1 MSLPLSLSIGIRYF
15 RRASSHDHFFS
26 LISWFSLLGMMLGV
40 CALIIVMSVMNGFE
54 SELRQRVLAVVPH
67 GYIEGAN
74 GRLTDWQQVRET
86 LLAAED
92 VVGVAPY
99 IGGKALLA
107 GRNGLRGVALYGVDP
122 ELENSVSSVFEKILA
137 GRRLPSSGG
146 DFGIVMGDILARQ
159 LGVSIGD
166 SIQVTLPKVTVTLL
180 GLFPRQKDFTVL
192 GVFSAGAQLD
202 GTTAFIHIEDA
213 QRLYQFGDDVEGLR
227 IELSDMFAAPN
238 RIPELAAEFPE
249 GSRGQDWSR
258 SQGSLFQ
265 AVKMEKTMVRLL
277 LLFIILIA
285 AFNIISILT
294 MAVSDKR
301 GAIAV
306 LRTMGASPGLILRVF
321 MIYGMA
327 SGILGVALGLILGLL
342 IAANVGDI
350 VAWLEQ
356 ISGMQLFDPQVYF
369 ITHLPSELHWQDA
382 LGVSVAGLLLS
393 FLATLYPAWQA
404 SKVQPAEALRYE

>member
-15 RRASSHDHFFS
+15 RRASSNDHFFS

-40 CALIIVMSVMNGFE
+40 SALIIVMSVMNGFE

-67 GYIEGAN
+67 GYLEGAN
-74 GRLTDWQQVRET
+74 GRLSDWESHRQR
-86 LLAAED
+86 LLAQPD

-107 GRNGLRGVALYGVDP
+107 GRNGLRGVALFGVDP
-122 ELENSVSSVFEKILA
+122 TLENSVSSVFSKILA
-137 GRRLPSSGG
+137 GRELPAEGG
-146 DFGIVMGDILARQ
+146 DYGIVMGDILARQ

-166 SIQVTLPKVTVTLL
+166 RIQVTLPKVTVTML

-202 GTTAFIHIEDA
+202 GTTAFIHIADA
-213 QRLYQFGDDVEGLR
+213 QRLYQYGGDVEGLR
-227 IELSDMFAAPN
+227 VELNNMFAAPA
-238 RIPELAAEFPE
+238 RIPQLAAFLPE

-306 LRTMGASPGLILRVF
+306 LRTMGASPVMILRIF
-321 MIYGMA
+321 MVYGMA
-327 SGILGVALGLILGLL
+327 SGLLGVLFGLLFGLL

-356 ISGMQLFDPQVYF
+356 LSGLQLFDPQVYF

-382 LGVSVAGLLLS
+382 LGVSVAGLSLS